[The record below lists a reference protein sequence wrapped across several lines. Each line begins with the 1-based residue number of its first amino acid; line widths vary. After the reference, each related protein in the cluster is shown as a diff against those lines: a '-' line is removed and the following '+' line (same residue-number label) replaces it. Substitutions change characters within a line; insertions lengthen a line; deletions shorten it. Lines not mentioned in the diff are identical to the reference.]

1 MSDDPDIALGIDVG
15 GTFTD
20 VLALDPGSG
29 RLISALKLPSTPENP
44 AIGAMTGVDRYLD
57 RGGARAGAV
66 FHGTTVGTNALI
78 TKNAASTALLA
89 TVGFRDVLAL
99 RRHARPR
106 LYDLAPVISP
116 PLAPREQRIEVIER
130 MAPDGTAV
138 TPLAEAEIE
147 RIIACVRA
155 AGVEAVAVS
164 LLHAYANDAHERA
177 LGEAL
182 ESALPGLFVTLSSDV
197 CREFR
202 EYERTSTAAVN
213 AFIGPVV
220 RRYIDDLGADL
231 RARDVDRL
239 SIVKSNGGLTSAA
252 NARRYPVH
260 LIESGPAAGI
270 IAAAALGRVEEL
282 GDLIAFD
289 MGGTTAKVGV
299 VIGGQPRL
307 STEFHADRFVD
318 GVDVGGYP
326 IQSPVIDLIEIG
338 AGGGSLARL
347 DAQGVIKVGPES
359 AGADPGPACY
369 GRGGERPTV
378 TDAHV
383 ALGHIAA
390 DGFGGEDLSIDPT
403 LAAAAIERQIA
414 GPLGWPVAR
423 AAWGILRLATANMAE
438 MVRLATLRR
447 GLDPRDFS
455 LVAFGGAGPLHA
467 GEIAREVGI
476 PRVVVPP
483 VPGLFS
489 AIGTL
494 MGRVRH
500 DLVQT
505 MLRRASELRI
515 SEVTEAFA
523 QLDARAERLIRDE
536 DAGSADWRLD
546 RAVDA
551 RFEGQLFELTLPLPA
566 GEVLDGGTLD
576 RMFRAAY
583 RETYGYDLPDH
594 TVQLVNLRLV
604 AESATASADWPK
616 ISTDGNGP
624 AARRRDILD
633 DTGLGRDVPVRPRAG
648 VEPGTTLTGP
658 LIIEDLGAT
667 ILVLAGQTVQAAP
680 SGVLIIA
687 EEEHAP

>member
-307 STEFHADRFVD
+307 STEFHADRYVD

>member
-1 MSDDPDIALGIDVG
+1 
-15 GTFTD
+15 
-20 VLALDPGSG
+20 
-29 RLISALKLPSTPENP
+29 
-44 AIGAMTGVDRYLD
+44 
-57 RGGARAGAV
+57 
-66 FHGTTVGTNALI
+66 
-78 TKNAASTALLA
+78 
-89 TVGFRDVLAL
+89 
-99 RRHARPR
+99 
-106 LYDLAPVISP
+106 
-116 PLAPREQRIEVIER
+116 

-182 ESALPGLFVTLSSDV
+182 ESARPGLFVTLSSDV

>member
-220 RRYIDDLGADL
+220 RRYIDDLGADR